1 MSVIFYLILLSSLV
15 ATAFVIAFI
24 WSVKSGQYDDTFS
37 PSVRLLFDNTPKKKK
52 QKSASPPKKKE

>member
-15 ATAFVIAFI
+15 ATAFVVAFI

-37 PSVRLLFDNTPKKKK
+37 PSVRLLFDNAPKKKK
-52 QKSASPPKKKE
+52 PKSASPPKDKE